1 MTDHYAVFGNPIA
14 HSKSPLIHAAFAR
27 QTGQDLDYRAILA
40 PVDGFASAL
49 HAFIAAGGRGANVTV
64 PFKEEAFRLATR
76 LSPRAALA
84 GAVNTLVISGADIL
98 GENTDGAGLLRD
110 ITINLACPIAGRR
123 VLLLGA
129 GGAARGAIGPLLDAR
144 PQALVVA
151 NRTEAKAQALAD
163 VFGHHGPI
171 SGAGFAQLAGQSF
184 DLVIDATSAALDGDM
199 PPLPEGI
206 FGVGSVAY
214 SMMYGK
220 GKTAFQHFAS
230 AQGAARV
237 AEGQGMLDEQAAEAF
252 HLWRGV
258 RPGVAPLVD
267 MLRGA

>member
-40 PVDGFASAL
+40 PIDGFAAAL
-49 HAFIAAGGRGANVTV
+49 RDFIAAGGRGANVTV

-84 GAVNTLVISGADIL
+84 GAVNTLVISGDDVL
-98 GENTDGAGLLRD
+98 GENTDGVGLLRD
-110 ITINLACPIAGRR
+110 ITINLACPIEGRR
-123 VLLLGA
+123 ILLLGA

-144 PQALVVA
+144 PQVLVVA
-151 NRTEAKAQALAD
+151 NRTEAKAQVLAD
-163 VFGHHGPI
+163 VFGHLGPV
-171 SGAGFAQLAGQSF
+171 SGAGFLQLAGRSF
-184 DLVIDATSAALDGDM
+184 DLVIDATSASLGGDM
-199 PPLPEGI
+199 SPLPEGV
-206 FGVGSVAY
+206 FAADSLAY

-220 GKTAFQHFAS
+220 GETAFQRFARS
-230 AQGAARV
+230 QGAVRI
-237 AEGQGMLDEQAAEAF
+237 AEGLGMLVEQAAEAF

-258 RPGVAPLVD
+258 RPDVRPVMD